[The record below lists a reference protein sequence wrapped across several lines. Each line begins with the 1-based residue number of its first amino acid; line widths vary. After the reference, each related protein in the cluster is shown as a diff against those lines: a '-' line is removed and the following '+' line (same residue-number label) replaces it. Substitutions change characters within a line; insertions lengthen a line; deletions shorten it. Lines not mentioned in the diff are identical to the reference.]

1 VYHRGLPVATQE
13 IIASRQKLLAPSS
26 AIFSVV
32 FDKGKAT
39 KHRLPLSHVL
49 NTLRELD
56 LLIRELGKKVQRANG
71 VRNPD
76 GDFGIELIANSSGFA
91 FSKGS
96 IESRAVITK
105 DVQNGITTVSRI
117 IGTTNGVESKK
128 DSLSVDEYGAPVL
141 RRLAKIAPFQE
152 QDKSELRLQLLT
164 PKGTVIESSS
174 FGKAGIQA
182 VQRLTA
188 SEFEIES
195 LTVYGKLSKLWDQ
208 SRTDEED
215 DIWGN
220 LIEDNGSK
228 WAMKFKPAAL
238 KKVQKLFFFTKQVV
252 VTGDAYY
259 FKVKGP
265 RLDVTEIEADKP
277 RNYVAAFNA
286 FGRKYKDALGDRTP
300 QEILADIRG

>member
-1 VYHRGLPVATQE
+1 MATQQ
-13 IIASRQKLLAPSS
+13 IITSRQKLLAPSS

-32 FDKGKAT
+32 FDKGRAT

-128 DSLSVDEYGAPVL
+128 DSVSVDEYGAPVL
-141 RRLAKIAPFQE
+141 RRLAKIAPFQA

-164 PKGTVIESSS
+164 PKGAVIESSS
-174 FGKAGIQA
+174 FGKAGIQT

-215 DIWGN
+215 DIWGD
-220 LIEDNGSK
+220 LIEDNGNK

-252 VTGDAYY
+252 VTGDAFY

-265 RLDVTEIEADKP
+265 RLDVTEIEPDKP